1 MSVLV
6 FALVGALA
14 QLIDGTLGMAFG
26 ITSSSLLVAL
36 NTTPVAASAAVH
48 FAELGTTFASGASH
62 WRAKNVDWRIVAR
75 LGIPGAVGA
84 GLGATLL
91 SRISLSGARTWMSWL
106 LIILGVILLL
116 RFGAGKRLVP
126 SVGKDPGT
134 KLLVPLGSVAGFVD
148 ASGGGGWGPI
158 TTPTLLTVTTHE
170 PRKVIGTVSASEF
183 LVAVAASLGFI
194 VGSATD
200 GLDWEVVAGL
210 LLGGVLMAPFAAFL
224 AGRLPHAPFGTVI
237 GGVVIVT
244 NARTLLTGID
254 ASAGVIWAVISP
266 VIVLTLALAW
276 LAWNREHRVGVEH
289 SFYEDADAQVFPA
302 DHPTDSDNQPE

>member
-62 WRAKNVDWRIVAR
+62 WRAGNVDWKIVAR
-75 LGIPGAVGA
+75 LGIPGAIGA
-84 GLGATLL
+84 GIGATLL
-91 SRISLSGARTWMSWL
+91 SQISLSGARTWMAWL
-106 LIILGVILLL
+106 LIVLGIILLI
-116 RFGAGKRLVP
+116 RFGLGKRLVP
-126 SVGKDPGT
+126 AVGKKPGS
-134 KLLVPLGSVAGFVD
+134 KLLIPLGSVAGFVD

-158 TTPTLLTVTTHE
+158 TTPTLLTVTDHE

-183 LVAVAASLGFI
+183 LVAVAASLGFL

-224 AGRLPHAPFGTVI
+224 AGRMPHAPFGALI
-237 GGVVIVT
+237 GGVVVIT
-244 NARTLLTGID
+244 NTRTLLSEADMATTTMWWII
-254 ASAGVIWAVISP
+254 APLIVI
-266 VIVLTLALAW
+266 TLVLAW
-276 LAWNREHRVGVEH
+276 VAWNREHRVGVEH
-289 SFYEDADAQVFPA
+289 SFYEEADGA
-302 DHPTDSDNQPE
+302 